1 MFRRSL
7 TTFGLGF
14 FATIFFLTPQGASA
28 QVFIGGGNLFGRPTY
43 ISPYMG
49 PANRNL
55 YNPYGTF
62 GTFGYP
68 YGGYPYGG
76 YPYSMPSSYLP
87 GGYLSY
93 PVTPNMTSSYSF
105 SQQPLAYTP
114 GIYPYALASSGTPA
128 ASPII
133 QPSPSLPSTGTQV
146 PRVRPALYPAVAVT
160 QDDDTASMQV
170 IVPSTD
176 AEVWFQGVKTSQT
189 GTVREFVSPS
199 LTPGN
204 NYSYEVRA
212 RWTLPSGKVVNQSR
226 TVRVRAGTRATIDF
240 TTK

>member
-1 MFRRSL
+1 
-7 TTFGLGF
+7 
-14 FATIFFLTPQGASA
+14 
-28 QVFIGGGNLFGRPTY
+28 
-43 ISPYMG
+43 
-49 PANRNL
+49 
-55 YNPYGTF
+55 
-62 GTFGYP
+62 
-68 YGGYPYGG
+68 
-76 YPYSMPSSYLP
+76 
-87 GGYLSY
+87 
-93 PVTPNMTSSYSF
+93 
-105 SQQPLAYTP
+105 
-114 GIYPYALASSGTPA
+114 
-128 ASPII
+128 
-133 QPSPSLPSTGTQV
+133 
-146 PRVRPALYPAVAVT
+146 
-160 QDDDTASMQV
+160 MQV